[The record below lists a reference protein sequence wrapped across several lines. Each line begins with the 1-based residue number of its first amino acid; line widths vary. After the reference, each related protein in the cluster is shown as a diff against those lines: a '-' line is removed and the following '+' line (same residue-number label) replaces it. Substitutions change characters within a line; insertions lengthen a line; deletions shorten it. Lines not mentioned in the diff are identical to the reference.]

1 MSLSLSASSLILSC
15 FQLFVF
21 VSFVFAI
28 AGAAVTK
35 WSDDYYSIADVD
47 FEKLDAALAERDGI
61 KKIFKTAQD
70 LFICIIVWS
79 LIAMIV
85 GITSYLA
92 NRSPST
98 MYEVGLYLG
107 FTTASK
113 VFYVQP
119 KLQVNEKTSGVDNAG
134 FEKKEEKKDI
144 EKGDDEKWKANY
156 VPYEESKENKE
167 LE

>member
-1 MSLSLSASSLILSC
+1 MPCNLLSPFIILTLHPSKDQEKDGMSLSLPVPTLILSC

-35 WSDDYYSIADVD
+35 WSDDYYSVADVD
-47 FEKLDAALAERDGI
+47 FDKLDAVLAERDDL

-98 MYEVGLYLG
+98 MYEVRHYLG

-113 VFYVQP
+113 VFYVQ
-119 KLQVNEKTSGVDNAG
+119 S
-134 FEKKEEKKDI
+134 
-144 EKGDDEKWKANY
+144 
-156 VPYEESKENKE
+156 
-167 LE
+167 